1 VTTLFDT
8 GPLVAAIDRSD
19 KHHAR
24 CAALL
29 ESLGGPLPIPT
40 TVIVEVC
47 WLVEERPDVE
57 AAFLESVVAGEFK
70 HVAITAA
77 DLARTAELVRTYADL
92 PLGAVDAS
100 VIAVAERLN
109 LTDVASLDRR
119 HITRRPPQARERFE
133 PVAIVGSSDPSV
145 ASGGLAESVG
155 DLDGDGVRP
164 DTPGCPPALGSRI
177 ISNFFTTQERWGGW
191 GSNPRPADYEK
202 YGLVRRGR

>member
-29 ESLGGPLPIPT
+29 QSLGGPLLIPT

-100 VIAVAERLN
+100 VIAVAERLD

-119 HITRRPPQARERFE
+119 HFTVVRPKHVNALNRSDRGTRRAERPGYQVQIHPAPATSDKGHKPAERRQDPARPETPVSSQLKIYVLFE
-133 PVAIVGSSDPSV
+133 L
-145 ASGGLAESVG
+145 ASRRADISPT
-155 DLDGDGVRP
+155 DI
-164 DTPGCPPALGSRI
+164 ALP
-177 ISNFFTTQERWGGW
+177 T
-191 GSNPRPADYEK
+191 
-202 YGLVRRGR
+202 

>member
-29 ESLGGPLPIPT
+29 ESLGGPLLIPT

-119 HITRRPPQARERFE
+119 HFT
-133 PVAIVGSSDPSV
+133 V
-145 ASGGLAESVG
+145 
-155 DLDGDGVRP
+155 VRP
-164 DTPGCPPALGSRI
+164 KHANAL
-177 ISNFFTTQERWGGW
+177 NLL
-191 GSNPRPADYEK
+191 P
-202 YGLVRRGR
+202 